1 MEKFDTPLLKWIGG
15 KTQIINDI
23 VYKFPTNME
32 NYHELF
38 IGGGSVLLA
47 LLNQQKNNIITI
59 SNNIYA
65 YDYNEPLIHF
75 YKNIQN
81 NPKQFYSEIKK
92 IINDNNS
99 LTEEYYYQKRK
110 EYNNLNND
118 EKNNIY
124 GSALFLYLNKV
135 GFRGMYRV
143 CKKNNFNIP
152 YGNYKNP
159 TIINEKHLY
168 KISKLIKNVQFIH
181 LSFEKAFNFINNDND
196 FVYLDPPYVPES
208 KTSSFV
214 NYTKNG
220 FDLNKH
226 IQLFE
231 LCNNLNKKNIKFIM
245 SNSNT
250 ELVRNNFTNN
260 NYIIEEIEAKRKI
273 NSKNPQ
279 SKTIELIIKNY

>member
-1 MEKFDTPLLKWIGG
+1 MNKFDTPLLKWVGG

-23 VYKFPTNME
+23 VYKFPTNIT
-32 NYHELF
+32 NYHEMF

-47 LLNQQKNNIITI
+47 LLNLQKNNIINIT
-59 SNNIYA
+59 NNIYA
-65 YDYNEPLIHF
+65 YDNNEQLIHF

-81 NPKQFYSEIKK
+81 NSKQFYLEIKN
-92 IINDNNS
+92 IIDAENS
-99 LTEEYYYQKRK
+99 LTKEYYYQKRT
-110 EYNNLNND
+110 EYNNLTNE

-143 CKKNNFNIP
+143 CRKNNFNIP

-159 TIINEKHLY
+159 TIIDKKHLY
-168 KISKLIKNVQFIH
+168 KISELIKNVIFIH
-181 LSFEKAFNFINNDND
+181 LDFENSFKFINDDD

-214 NYTKNG
+214 GYTKDG
-220 FDLNKH
+220 FGLDKH
-226 IQLFE
+226 IKLFE
-231 LCNNLNKKNIKFIM
+231 LCNDLNNKNIKFII

-250 ELVRNNFTNN
+250 ELVRNSFIDN
-260 NYIIEEIEAKRKI
+260 NYIIEEIECKRKI